1 MRARI
6 APLVAML
13 AGVCLIAG
21 PALLVPI
28 PRLVWNASAS
38 LPVGLY
44 RVHTADRIAAGDIVL
59 ARAPTA
65 LVPLFAE
72 RGYLP
77 AGVPLLKRAAALPG
91 STICRDGL
99 RITIDGVAA
108 GQARERDRLGRAL
121 PVWQGCR
128 RVGSGEVFLMN
139 QEVPDSLDGR
149 YFGTVPVASIIGRA
163 EPLWIFGAPR

>member
-121 PVWQGCR
+121 PVWQG
-128 RVGSGEVFLMN
+128 FLMN